1 MSEHIRNSGPKTV
14 IPRRLNSAEVAGS
27 RAEVA
32 ALLRAAIEAAEDTED
47 QDEEDTDVEDYQRL
61 IASRT
66 GLAEAMRNHLSS
78 NPGAGS
84 APLNGLRGT
93 LQSQFSGAVIDGQ

>member
-47 QDEEDTDVEDYQRL
+47 QDEEDTDVEDYQMG
-61 IASRT
+61 IASRR
-66 GLAEAMRNHLSS
+66 GLAQTMRDALASSPSGLNQLGGSLRAMF
-78 NPGAGS
+78 PGS
-84 APLNGLRGT
+84 
-93 LQSQFSGAVIDGQ
+93 VIDGRND